1 MRDTPPDA
9 PTVRADDARLRLAVT
24 GTDTGVGKTVVS
36 CALLSA
42 LRARGC
48 EVGGMKPVETGVV
61 ARHAGTDAERIRR
74 AAGGVHRAEDVCP
87 FTFPDP
93 LSPHVAARRAGRSVD
108 VPVLD
113 RAFARVERAADAVVV
128 EGAGGLLVPLAP
140 ALALADLAARWR
152 LALVVVAANR
162 LGVINHLLLTVREAE
177 RRGLAVRGVVLNACR
192 RDAGGLASA
201 TNAEAVRELLPGVPL
216 APFPWLGA
224 RVEHADTLTA
234 AGEALLD
241 ALAIDA
247 SPTRPVTG
255 GRPAW

>member
-1 MRDTPPDA
+1 MHEVPP

-24 GTDTGVGKTVVS
+24 GTDTGVGKTVVT

-48 EVGGMKPVETGVV
+48 DVGGMKPVETGVV
-61 ARHAGTDAERIRR
+61 ERHAGTDAARIRR

-93 LSPHVAARRAGRSVD
+93 LSPHIAARRAGASVD
-108 VPVLD
+108 VQALD
-113 RAFARVERAADAVVV
+113 RAFARVECAADAVIV
-128 EGAGGLLVPLAP
+128 EGAGGLLAPLTP

-152 LALVVVAANR
+152 LDLVVVAANR

-177 RRGLAVRGVVLNACR
+177 RRGLVVRGVVLNACR
-192 RDAGGLASA
+192 RDAGGLAAA
-201 TNAEAVRELLPGVPL
+201 TNEEAVRELLPGVPL
-216 APFPWLGA
+216 APLPWLGA

-241 ALAIDA
+241 ALALDLAGSAA
-247 SPTRPVTG
+247 SPP
-255 GRPAW
+255 GRPGAH